1 MLGGAEN
8 SGMLL
13 IGSVVLLMGLS
24 AFFSGTETALMAV
37 NRYRL
42 RHLVKRGNRGARKA
56 SKMLD
61 RPDRLLGVILVGN
74 NLVNFS
80 AATLATVIGIH
91 YFGDLGL
98 LMAPWVMTVSYTHL
112 TLPTKRIV

>member
-1 MLGGAEN
+1 MLAGAEN

-13 IGSVVLLMGLS
+13 VGCVVLLMGLS

-61 RPDRLLGVILVGN
+61 SPDRLLGVILVGN
-74 NLVNFS
+74 NLVQFS
-80 AATLATVIGIH
+80 AAKLATG
-91 YFGDLGL
+91 LGEATRVHQKNL
-98 LMAPWVMTVSYTHL
+98 KGQISGEGRPKCTTQN
-112 TLPTKRIV
+112 

>member
-1 MLGGAEN
+1 MLAGAEN

-13 IGSVVLLMGLS
+13 IGCVVLLMGLS
-24 AFFSGTETALMAV
+24 AFFSGTETDV
-37 NRYRL
+37 ISGIRYSL

-61 RPDRLLGVILVGN
+61 RPDRLLGVILV
-74 NLVNFS
+74 
-80 AATLATVIGIH
+80 A
-91 YFGDLGL
+91 
-98 LMAPWVMTVSYTHL
+98 VSYTHL